1 MNKLLKSFG
10 YSFKGLAYAYR
21 TQLNFK
27 IHCLA
32 TVLVVLA
39 GLFVGLSIAEWLWIA
54 LAIALVVGGEL
65 FNTAIEV
72 LVDLVSPEWNEK
84 AGRVKDLASAAVL
97 VMGALALAIALLIF
111 VPKLSLYVA

>member
-1 MNKLLKSFG
+1 MNKLIKSFG
-10 YSFKGLAYAYR
+10 YSFKGLAYAFR
-21 TQLNFK
+21 TQLNFR

-32 TVLVVLA
+32 TVVVVA
-39 GLFVGLSIAEWLWIA
+39 FGLFVGLNAAEWLWIS
-54 LAIALVVGGEL
+54 LAIALVMGGEL

-97 VMGALALAIALLIF
+97 VMGLLALVIALFIF
-111 VPKLSLYVA
+111 VPKLS